1 MANILI
7 TNLKN
12 GPLLHLREWNG
23 EDYTVGKVVYT
34 PVYRFQNENIDLDA
48 LEENSLE
55 WIKATEVMDLKRGNK
70 PRGAPHTNF
79 NETLA

>member
-1 MANILI
+1 MLKITGRNIKH
-7 TNLKN
+7 NGEHFDYELKN

-55 WIKATEVMDLKRGNK
+55 WIKATEVIGFEE
-70 PRGAPHTNF
+70 GQ
-79 NETLA
+79 